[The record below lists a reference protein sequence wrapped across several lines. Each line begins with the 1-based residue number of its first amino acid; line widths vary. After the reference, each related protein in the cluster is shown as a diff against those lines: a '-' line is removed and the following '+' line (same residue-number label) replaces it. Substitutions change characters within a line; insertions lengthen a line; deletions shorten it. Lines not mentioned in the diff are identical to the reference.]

1 MSGLLQRPPR
11 LTVNTTSTSGLM
23 AKPKLADDEIVKAML
38 AALHTYRSGERSE

>member
-23 AKPKLADDEIVKAML
+23 AKPKDEDDETVKAML
-38 AALHTYRSGERSE
+38 AALSTYRSGEGHE

>member
-23 AKPKLADDEIVKAML
+23 AIPKLADDEIVKAML